1 MLWGQ
6 AEETKNLVND
16 HGSPQLVANHTSHAL
31 GGHVFDGLDFPT
43 VLSPG
48 VDRPY
53 EVRKQP
59 DDGTRDERHPRLRA
73 LPLLSPK
80 PMVIP

>member
-1 MLWGQ
+1 MLWRPT
-6 AEETKNLVND
+6 EETENLAND
-16 HGSPQLVANHTSHAL
+16 HVSSQLVINHTSHAP
-31 GGHVFDGLDFPT
+31 GVHVFDGLDFPT
-43 VLSPG
+43 ILSPG
-48 VDRPY
+48 VDRPH
-53 EVRKQP
+53 EVRRQP